1 MNPRGTNTCL
11 ATASTIL
18 ESEDAALL
26 RLGETYLIE
35 WEQGKKRIGI
45 CKGRLAAC
53 PRIITGAA
61 GS

>member
-1 MNPRGTNTCL
+1 MNPIGTDRCL
-11 ATASTIL
+11 GTASTIL

-26 RLGETYLIE
+26 RLETYLIE

-53 PRIITGAA
+53 PRIVTGAA